1 MNGIT
6 IGFSSCRSGL
16 DYAYACTLSGP
27 LVKGATRHF
36 AHKHTPRIIQSV
48 KQGIQAVK
56 RTSLLQSKRTNSTPS
71 TRDGNVNL
79 RTNGRKGE
87 AVSKTPG
94 DGAETAKGATGK
106 RKKRKRPQH
115 LSLLDEQEKRDLF
128 KRCRRIV
135 DDSRDVLQLQR

>member
-1 MNGIT
+1 MESRL
-6 IGFSSCRSGL
+6 FFFSCRSAL

-27 LVKGATRHF
+27 LVKGDTRHF

-56 RTSLLQSKRTNSTPS
+56 RTSLLQSKRTNSTLS

-79 RTNGRKGE
+79 RTNGRKGK

-94 DGAETAKGATGK
+94 NGTKTAKGTTGK
-106 RKKRKRPQH
+106 RKKTKRAQQ
-115 LSLLDEQEKRDLF
+115 LSLLDEQGKRDLF
-128 KRCRRIV
+128 KRCRIIL
-135 DDSRDVLQLQR
+135 DES

>member
-6 IGFSSCRSGL
+6 IGFSSCRSAL
-16 DYAYACTLSGP
+16 DYAYACTLSEP
-27 LVKGATRHF
+27 LVKGDTRHF
-36 AHKHTPRIIQSV
+36 AHKHTLRIIQSV
-48 KQGIQAVK
+48 KQGIQAK
-56 RTSLLQSKRTNSTPS
+56 RTSLLQAKRTNSTTS
-71 TRDGNVNL
+71 AGDGNVNL
-79 RTNGRKGE
+79 RTNGRKGK

-115 LSLLDEQEKRDLF
+115 LSLLDEQGKRDLF
-128 KRCRRIV
+128 KRCRTIL

>member
-1 MNGIT
+1 M
-6 IGFSSCRSGL
+6 

-27 LVKGATRHF
+27 LVKGDTRHF
-36 AHKHTPRIIQSV
+36 AYKHTPRITQSV

-79 RTNGRKGE
+79 RKNGRKGK
-87 AVSKTPG
+87 AVSKMLGNGT
-94 DGAETAKGATGK
+94 ETAKGATGE
-106 RKKRKRPQH
+106 RKKRKRPQQ
-115 LSLLDEQEKRDLF
+115 LSLLDEEGKRNLF
-128 KRCRRIV
+128 KRCRTIL

>member
-1 MNGIT
+1 M
-6 IGFSSCRSGL
+6 
-16 DYAYACTLSGP
+16 DYAYACKLSGP
-27 LVKGATRHF
+27 LVKGDTRHF

-48 KQGIQAVK
+48 KQGIQAT
-56 RTSLLQSKRTNSTPS
+56 RTSLLLSKRTNSTPS

-79 RTNGRKGE
+79 RTNGRKGK

-94 DGAETAKGATGK
+94 DGAETAKGATEK

-115 LSLLDEQEKRDLF
+115 LSLLDEEGKRNLF
-128 KRCRRIV
+128 KRCRTIL